1 MLKGLGDLG
10 KMGGIIKQAMEMKT
24 RIEELK
30 EKLGDMHVESAVGGD
45 LVKIVMNGRIE
56 IISIKIDPSVIDAN
70 DPDTLEGLIA
80 AAVNAAVSKV
90 QEMVKGKM
98 TELTGGVDIPG
109 MI

>member
-30 EKLGDMHVESAVGGD
+30 EKLGDMQMETSVGGD
-45 LVKIVMNGRIE
+45 LVTVVMNGNME
-56 IISIKIDPSVIDAN
+56 IVSIKIDPSVIDAD
-70 DPDTLEGLIA
+70 DPDTLEGLVA
-80 AAVNAAVSKV
+80 AAVNASISKV

-98 TELTGGVDIPG
+98 TELTGGVDVPG